1 MKKYILVL
9 TGIIFLIG
17 CEKKGCDCPELESS
31 PPDTIYLPPDTI
43 IVGDSNY
50 IYNISYELTLES
62 TAGLPSQIKY
72 WIGIDTISSQATSI
86 HWEQGIQSEGDC
98 YIGMRASVGTVP
110 AGEACEL
117 KVIVDGETVVST
129 AKPLDSTL
137 QFIDVNY
144 YLMKF
149 K

>member
-9 TGIIFLIG
+9 IGFILLIG
-17 CEKKGCDCPELESS
+17 CEKKGCDCPELEPL

-50 IYNISYELTLES
+50 IYNISYELTMES
-62 TAGLPSQIKY
+62 AAGLPSQVKY
-72 WIGIDTISSQATSI
+72 WIGIDTISSQATNT
-86 HWEQGIQSEGDC
+86 HWEQDMQSEGDC
-98 YIGMRASVGTVP
+98 YIGMKASVGNVP
-110 AGEACEL
+110 ANETCEL
-117 KVIVDGETVVST
+117 MVVVDGETVASAT
-129 AKPLDSTL
+129 KPLDSTL